1 MIENPSF
8 RKKLEALYSAL
19 SYRPASA
26 IAILVLSTL
35 TAFLEGIGLSFII
48 PVIEQVRADS
58 GGETGTLIEIFTSA
72 YGFLG
77 IPFTLETTLI
87 GAAVVMTV
95 RYTTGFAVS
104 WMKIRYRVQFVK
116 HLRERC
122 FERLIDAEV
131 SYFDRRGADEIL
143 NATITQSKNAGQSIR
158 TFFTI
163 YNRLLLSLVYLGIAM
178 YMSWRLTIFAAL
190 LLGGLTVIVRVAIEP
205 GYAVGDRVATMNENV
220 QEAVQT
226 GTEGIRDVKLFTL
239 KDEIRGQFY
248 DVLDEWSQSRVRLG
262 RNQKGINNGY
272 QMATALSLI
281 LLIYVSIRFVNLS
294 LAGLGVFIFA
304 MLRLA
309 PKISNLNNLVYKL
322 DGMLPHLIRTQE
334 FVDELETV
342 AKPQRGEKPVPDRFE
357 TFRFDDV
364 QFSYDGSE
372 TVLDSFTLSF
382 DGGEFVAFVG
392 SSGAGKSTV
401 VSLLTRLYDP
411 DGGQITVNGTSISEF
426 DLREWRDQIAVV
438 RQDPYIFNDTL
449 YYNLTIGNRD
459 VSRQE
464 VERVCEIAQVTEFL
478 DELENGFETVLGDD
492 GVRLSGG
499 QRQRVA
505 VARALLKDAQV
516 LILDEATSDMDTTLE
531 NRVHSA
537 IETMDEDYTMIVI
550 AHRLSTVK
558 NADKIY
564 TLEAGQLAEVGDH
577 DELLRRDG
585 QYAELYA
592 NQTEAR

>member
-1 MIENPSF
+1 
-8 RKKLEALYSAL
+8 L
-19 SYRPASA
+19 
-26 IAILVLSTL
+26 
-35 TAFLEGIGLSFII
+35 
-48 PVIEQVRADS
+48 
-58 GGETGTLIEIFTSA
+58 
-72 YGFLG
+72 
-77 IPFTLETTLI
+77 
-87 GAAVVMTV
+87 
-95 RYTTGFAVS
+95 
-104 WMKIRYRVQFVK
+104 
-116 HLRERC
+116 
-122 FERLIDAEV
+122 
-131 SYFDRRGADEIL
+131 
-143 NATITQSKNAGQSIR
+143 
-158 TFFTI
+158 
-163 YNRLLLSLVYLGIAM
+163 
-178 YMSWRLTIFAAL
+178 
-190 LLGGLTVIVRVAIEP
+190 
-205 GYAVGDRVATMNENV
+205 
-220 QEAVQT
+220 
-226 GTEGIRDVKLFTL
+226 
-239 KDEIRGQFY
+239 
-248 DVLDEWSQSRVRLG
+248 
-262 RNQKGINNGY
+262 
-272 QMATALSLI
+272 
-281 LLIYVSIRFVNLS
+281 VNLS

-304 MLRLA
+304 ILRLA

-322 DGMLPHLIRTQE
+322 DGTLPHLIRTQE

-531 NRVHSA
+531 NRVHSE

-558 NADKIY
+558 NANQIY